1 VIDVAYVTYSQDADL
16 PRFDVDLDLPVA
28 VDAFADAGLTWEVV
42 AWDDH
47 GFDWSSV
54 ALVVV
59 RSPWDYV
66 PRRRQFLAWAH
77 DVASL
82 TRLENPYDVLE
93 HNTDKSYLRE
103 LSDRGVHTV
112 PTGWVATAHEAESV
126 VASVRGV
133 HGPWLVV
140 KPTISAGARDTIR
153 TDDADTAV
161 AHARAV
167 VATGRVAMVQPYLD
181 AVDEEGETSV
191 LVVDG
196 RLTHAVRKVP
206 ALTEGGGG
214 DASGLVEL
222 TPELRD
228 ATTTVLTTAGA
239 TDLLYARVDLVRD
252 ASGELALM
260 ELELAEPSLFLDLA
274 PHAAVALAAGVAA
287 RLR

>member
-1 VIDVAYVTYSQDADL
+1 MIDVAYVTYYSDPDL
-16 PRFDVDLDLPVA
+16 PVFDVDLDIPVA
-28 VDAFADAGLTWEVV
+28 VDAFADAGLSWDVV
-42 AWDDH
+42 AWDDR
-47 GFDWSSV
+47 GYDWSSV
-54 ALVVV
+54 GVVVV

-66 PRRRQFLAWAH
+66 PRRRQFLQWAH
-77 DVASL
+77 DVSAL

-93 HNTDKSYLRE
+93 HNTNKAYLRE

-112 PTGWVATAHEAESV
+112 PTGWVADPHDADSV
-126 VASVRGV
+126 VAAVRGT

-140 KPTISAGARDTIR
+140 KPTVSAGARDTIR
-153 TDDADTAV
+153 TDDVDTAV

-167 VATGRVAMVQPYLD
+167 VASGRVAMVQPYLD
-181 AVDEEGETSV
+181 AVDAEGETSV

-206 ALTEGGGG
+206 ALTLGGGG

-222 TPELRD
+222 TPELRG
-228 ATTTVLTTAGA
+228 AAESVLATAGA
-239 TDLLYARVDLVRD
+239 DGLLYARVDLVRD
-252 ASGELALM
+252 AEGRLALM

>member
-1 VIDVAYVTYSQDADL
+1 
-16 PRFDVDLDLPVA
+16 
-28 VDAFADAGLTWEVV
+28 
-42 AWDDH
+42 
-47 GFDWSSV
+47 
-54 ALVVV
+54 
-59 RSPWDYV
+59 
-66 PRRRQFLAWAH
+66 
-77 DVASL
+77 
-82 TRLENPYDVLE
+82 
-93 HNTDKSYLRE
+93 
-103 LSDRGVHTV
+103 
-112 PTGWVATAHEAESV
+112 